1 MLKFMRRIPAGL
13 LLMPMLVSAII
24 NTVAPGFFAS
34 FGGLTEFFLTAKGT
48 NYIVALVSF
57 CSATLL
63 DFRSLAKI
71 LKKQGV
77 MLFVKILV
85 CLGLATLFMKT
96 FGMTGIMGISALA
109 FSIVIC
115 SINPSLFLGLV
126 SEYGEENNKGAFGL
140 TGLICVPAFPIFVF
154 SATQGG
160 SIDWIPILST
170 LIPILLG
177 LIIGN
182 VDKDLAKMFSS
193 MVGTLTFFMGW
204 SFGAGIN
211 LVEAVQAGPQGVL
224 ITVIFYIIMIP
235 TLFITETKILKHNG
249 ISALSMSAIAGLT
262 VSVPSILAFNNPD
275 LVPFASTATAQIA
288 FGVVLT
294 SILTPIIVQRYA
306 KKKGIVRLSE
316 RTQAQEAAQAK
327 QPA

>member
-1 MLKFMRRIPAGL
+1 MLLKFMRKIPAGL
-13 LLMPMLVSAII
+13 LLVPMLISAII
-24 NTVAPGFFAS
+24 NTLSPGFFAN

-63 DFRSLAKI
+63 DMRSLAKV

-77 MLFVKILV
+77 MLLVKILV
-85 CLGLATLFMKT
+85 CLGLATLFYKT
-96 FGMTGIMGISALA
+96 FGMEGALGISALG
-109 FSIVIC
+109 FSVVIC
-115 SINPSLFLGLV
+115 SINPSLYLGLV
-126 SEYGEENNKGAFGL
+126 SEYGVENDKGAFGL

-160 SIDWIPILST
+160 TIDWIPIIST

-177 LIIGN
+177 VIIGN

-193 MVGTLTFFMGW
+193 MIGTLTFFMGW

-211 LVEAVQAGPQGVL
+211 LVEAVQAGLQGIL
-224 ITVIFYIIMIP
+224 ITIIFYVLMIP
-235 TLFITETKILKHNG
+235 MYYFVETKILKDNG

-275 LVPFASTATAQIA
+275 LVPFASAATAQIA
-288 FGVVLT
+288 LGVVLT
-294 SILTPIIVQRYA
+294 SILTPIIVQMYA
-306 KKKGIVRLSE
+306 KKKGITRASE
-316 RTQAQEAAQAK
+316 RVQPKDPTK